1 MYHSILEVKAMVAN
15 FITLARL
22 ILVFAVVA
30 LFGQHV
36 YLDLLMIAMTAV
48 ILALDAVDGYV
59 ARKMKQTSDF
69 GALFDIVGDRVVE
82 NVYWIYFAVV
92 GLIPFW
98 LPMVVLAR
106 GFVTD
111 GLRSAA
117 FAQGKTAF
125 GEKTMMRSACTRMLT
140 SSRASRSI
148 YGVFKTVTFLYLGS
162 VIALKT
168 AGLSVEFIAGFET
181 IGIVIATIAV
191 AMCVIRGIPILVD
204 GWEYIKA

>member
-1 MYHSILEVKAMVAN
+1 MVAN

-22 ILVFAVVA
+22 ILVFVVVA
-30 LFGQHV
+30 LFRQNV
-36 YLDLLMIAMTAV
+36 YLDILMIMTTAL
-48 ILALDAVDGYV
+48 ILALDAVDGYI
-59 ARKMKQTSDF
+59 ARKRKEASDF

-92 GLIPFW
+92 GVIPFW
-98 LPMVVLAR
+98 LPMIVLAR

-125 GEKTMMRSACTRMLT
+125 GKKTMMRSAWTRMLT

-148 YGVFKTVTFLYLGS
+148 YGIFKTITFLYLGG
-162 VIALKT
+162 VIALKS
-168 AGLSVEFIAGFET
+168 AAAPYSIPAEFIAGFEMT
-181 IGIVIATIAV
+181 GVIIATIAV
-191 AMCVIRGIPILVD
+191 AMCVIRGIPVLVD
-204 GWEYIKA
+204 GWEYVKG